1 LWKWCANHIAAVW
14 AVRSRRDPRNDPH
27 VIVSQMHLA
36 FVHAHNAFVDR
47 ACASGQTTSR
57 VRDVRE
63 PFAAI
68 TAA

>member
-1 LWKWCANHIAAVW
+1 MVRQSY
-14 AVRSRRDPRNDPH
+14 RSRMGGAIAKGPAQRPARH
-27 VIVSQMHLA
+27 RVEMHLA

-47 ACASGQTTSR
+47 ARASGQTTSR